1 MSFISFQRV
10 SKYYRQKPVLADF
23 SLDIQ
28 EGDRV
33 VIFGHSGCGK
43 TTVLRLLAGFITPD
57 QGTIVLDEK
66 MAAEAGRSF
75 LEPEERHI
83 GMVFQDLALW
93 PHLTVRGNLEFG
105 LKAGGI
111 DKPEREERISAM
123 LRMLEMEDYVA
134 AKPAELSGG
143 QRQRVALARALVLHP
158 KILLMDEPFSS
169 LDFELNLRLRK
180 ELLKIHEQI
189 GFTLIYVTHNFE
201 EAVDLANYIVL
212 MKNGQI
218 ALVGDAENIKKYFQE
233 LSQGHGPGG

>member
-1 MSFISFQRV
+1 MNFISFDRV
-10 SKYYRQKPVLADF
+10 TKHYGQKPVLADF

-57 QGTIVLDEK
+57 QGTIVLDGK
-66 MAAEAGRSF
+66 MVAKDGRS
-75 LEPEERHI
+75 LIDPEERHV

-93 PHLTVRGNLEFG
+93 PHLMVRGNLEFG
-105 LKAGGI
+105 LKARGI
-111 DKPEREERISAM
+111 DKPEREERISVI
-123 LRMLEMEDYVA
+123 LRMLEMADYVS

-180 ELLKIHEQI
+180 ELLKIHGQI
-189 GFTLIYVTHNFE
+189 GFTLIYVTHSFE
-201 EAVDLANYIVL
+201 EAADLASYIVL

-218 ALVGDAENIKKYFQE
+218 TMVGEVDEIKRYFQE
-233 LSQGHGPGG
+233 LSK

>member
-1 MSFISFQRV
+1 MSFISFNRV
-10 SKYYRQKPVLADF
+10 TKHYRQKPVLADF

-57 QGTIVLDEK
+57 QGTIVLDGK
-66 MAAEAGRSF
+66 MVAKDGRS
-75 LEPEERHI
+75 LIDPEGRNV

-105 LKAGGI
+105 LKARGI

-123 LRMLEMEDYVA
+123 LRMLEMADYVS

-143 QRQRVALARALVLHP
+143 QRQRVALARALVLQP

-189 GFTLIYVTHNFE
+189 GFTLIYVTHSFE
-201 EAVDLANYIVL
+201 EAVDLASYIVL

-218 ALVGDAENIKKYFQE
+218 TMVGDVEEIKKYFQE
-233 LSQGHGPGG
+233 FYK

>member
-1 MSFISFQRV
+1 MSFISFNRV
-10 SKYYRQKPVLADF
+10 TKHYHQKPVLADF

-57 QGTIVLDEK
+57 QGSIILDGK
-66 MAAEAGRSF
+66 MVAKAGRS
-75 LEPEERHI
+75 LIDPEERHI

-105 LKAGGI
+105 LKARGI

-123 LRMLEMEDYVA
+123 LRMLEMADYVA

-143 QRQRVALARALVLHP
+143 QRQRVALARALVLQP
-158 KILLMDEPFSS
+158 KTLLMDEPFSS

-189 GFTLIYVTHNFE
+189 GFTLIYVTHSFE
-201 EAVDLANYIVL
+201 EAADLASYIVL

-218 ALVGDAENIKKYFQE
+218 TMVGEVEEIKKYFQE
-233 LSQGHGPGG
+233 LSK